1 MEGIT
6 IYAVVKSNRE
16 NYKTEEIDTT
26 LYTSE
31 ASAHKAAL
39 DASRMEKEPAKYRYE
54 VWPYR
59 LKN

>member
-6 IYAVVKSNRE
+6 IYAVVKSDRE
-16 NYKTEEIDTT
+16 TYKTVEVLST

-39 DASRMEKEPAKYRYE
+39 DKSRMEEEPAKYRYE
-54 VWPYR
+54 VWPYK

>member
-16 NYKTEEIDTT
+16 TYKTEEILST

-39 DASRMEKEPAKYRYE
+39 EESRMEQEPAKYRYE
-54 VWPYR
+54 VWPYK

>member
-6 IYAVVKSNRE
+6 IYAVVESDRE
-16 NYKTEEIDTT
+16 TYKTVDVLST

-39 DASRMEKEPAKYRYE
+39 EESRMEKDPAKYRYE

>member
-6 IYAVVKSNRE
+6 IYAVVKSDRE
-16 NYKTEEIDTT
+16 TYKTDVLST

-39 DASRMEKEPAKYRYE
+39 EESRMEKDPAKYRYE

>member
-6 IYAVVKSNRE
+6 IYAVVKSDRE
-16 NYKTEEIDTT
+16 TYKTVGVLST

-39 DASRMEKEPAKYRYE
+39 EESRMEEEPAKYRYE